1 MIVDIGI
8 VAVKAFLVLFMVLN
22 LAGILGWIE
31 RKGSALIQ
39 DRIGANRASVL
50 GFAGM
55 GLVNTLIADPLKFLT
70 KEDFVPPQGDKFLH
84 TLAPCMALFT
94 ALVTFAVIPFGDV
107 LVLGERVINL
117 QVANLNIGILYV
129 FAIGS
134 LGVYGIVIGAWASN
148 NKFSLLGGV
157 RGSAQMISYEVA
169 MGLSVIG
176 ILMVFGTLE
185 LQEIARGQGTLIRDM
200 LPESARF
207 LKSTIGW
214 LPAWGIFL
222 QPLAFLLFFTAAVAE
237 TKRIP
242 FDLPE
247 GESELVAGYHVEYS
261 GGKFLMFFAGE
272 FAEIVTAAGLM
283 TTLFFGGWQVP
294 YLMRDGFHFPWGETV
309 LLPHLAVDRAAGG
322 GVYPQSYLFLLAA
335 NFAALE
341 CAEISLRSGD
351 AAGLENAPPARF
363 IERDR
368 NRDRDY
374 RPHNRPFTRLMDAS
388 VILFYVISVL
398 LVLSSLMVVFLRNVV
413 HCALALVAA
422 LFLIAVLFVML
433 HAPMVGVLQVL
444 VYAGAIMVLFLF
456 VIMFLNPTAPEPRR
470 KLLVGIRFGGRAS
483 ARGEFG
489 RFTVQWR
496 SARGSGCGN
505 RNIRQS

>member
-1 MIVDIGI
+1 MIIDIGI
-8 VAVKAFLVLFMVLN
+8 IAAKAFLVLFMVLN

-39 DRIGANRASVL
+39 DRVGANRASIL
-50 GFAGM
+50 GFAGL

-70 KEDFVPPQGDKFLH
+70 KEDFVPP
-84 TLAPCMALFT
+84 CMALFT
-94 ALVTFAVIPFGDV
+94 ALVAFAVIPFGDV

-117 QVANLNIGILYV
+117 QVANLNVGILYV
-129 FAIGS
+129 FAMGS

-185 LQEIARGQGTLIRDM
+185 LQEIARGQGALIRDL
-200 LPESARF
+200 LPESAGF
-207 LKSTIGW
+207 LRSTVGW

-222 QPLAFLLFFTAAVAE
+222 QPLAFLLFFVAAVAE

-272 FAEIVTAAGLM
+272 FAEIVTVAGLV

-309 LLPHLAVDRAAGG
+309 LLPQLAVT
-322 GVYPQSYLFLLAA
+322 L
-335 NFAALE
+335 
-341 CAEISLRSGD
+341 
-351 AAGLENAPPARF
+351 
-363 IERDR
+363 
-368 NRDRDY
+368 
-374 RPHNRPFTRLMDAS
+374 
-388 VILFYVISVL
+388 
-398 LVLSSLMVVFLRNVV
+398 
-413 HCALALVAA
+413 
-422 LFLIAVLFVML
+422 
-433 HAPMVGVLQVL
+433 LQV
-444 VYAGAIMVLFLF
+444 GA
-456 VIMFLNPTAPEPRR
+456 
-470 KLLVGIRFGGRAS
+470 
-483 ARGEFG
+483 
-489 RFTVQWR
+489 FTL
-496 SARGSGCGN
+496 
-505 RNIRQS
+505 